1 LENKF
6 AIRNPQSAIAKMP
19 LLIFIILILAVVI
32 WWSRGKTVLNYNER
46 QYLKRRG
53 YVADEIPQPVE
64 PVDKS
69 ARLFTAIESL
79 SDLSPYARQ
88 RAAQDLARMCDEG
101 KRDSLMF
108 FPLVD
113 ALNDSDAAVRSAA
126 ANALSKLEDERAIAA
141 LKQRLEID
149 DSIQVIPSLRKAL
162 EKLQQIEK

>member
-1 LENKF
+1 
-6 AIRNPQSAIAKMP
+6 MP
-19 LLIFIILILAVVI
+19 LLIFIILIIAVVI
-32 WWSRGKTVLNYNER
+32 WWSRSNSVMSYNER

-53 YVADEIPQPVE
+53 YATDDNLEPVV

-79 SDLSPYARQ
+79 TDLSPYSRQ
-88 RAAQDLARMCDEG
+88 RAANDLARMCEEG
-101 KRDSLMF
+101 QRDSLMF

-113 ALNDSDAAVRSAA
+113 ALNDSDAGVRSAV
-126 ANALSKLEDERAIAA
+126 ANALSKLEDERAVTA

-162 EKLQQIEK
+162 EKLQQIKP